1 MSIINFSNTRQ
12 MEGILNEISQVKEL
26 IESKINLSR
35 TVDREKRASLTT
47 NKVMRIC
54 FIVGLSLTTER
65 KEEDYKDIQLSTT
78 SARIVP
84 SFFTMHDLS
93 TLYSA
98 LLKLRYASLNI
109 DWSQNAVLSRI
120 IAAEMLRGR
129 NYLLADNNLDSI
141 LYAVNNKVAMVKD
154 IPALNLIIGNYG
166 DVEMEATLD
175 INSRDITNS
184 QIIIAGATGSGKT
197 NLLAV
202 LMQQFRAL
210 SSESQYPVNFLLFDY
225 KGEFS
230 DIQNNHWLTHFDVDR
245 SCILDPIEH
254 PLPFTPFKDFTDRP
268 INEINL
274 YSSEMASAL
283 CSIDRVSAS
292 ANMNNR
298 LSEAIVEA
306 YKKTEGA
313 PITFNMMLEEY
324 QAKMTDAGKDDS
336 ISSVLKQL
344 VRANIFEEKDKADLV
359 GDCYIIKM
367 DGYPK
372 DGPIAKA
379 IVYFIISKLN
389 NIYEQLEKQATND
402 DVVQIRHFSIIDE
415 AHYMLDFDNRPLR
428 NLIAVGR
435 NKGLSIILATQNM
448 SSFKSKG
455 FDFYA
460 NAQYPL
466 IMKQQTI
473 DDKVI
478 KDLYGVSGQE
488 LQEVRTAI
496 AGLQKGELI
505 IKDQMAFA
513 LGMGKKYKKINVTHL
528 I

>member
-12 MEGILNEISQVKEL
+12 MEGLLDEISPVKDL
-26 IESKINLSR
+26 IETKINLSR
-35 TVDREKRASLTT
+35 VADREKRVSLTL

-54 FIVGLSLTTER
+54 FIVGLSVTVER
-65 KEEDYKDIQLSTT
+65 KEDDFKDIQLSTSST
-78 SARIVP
+78 RIVP

-98 LLKLRYASLNI
+98 LLKLRYANLNI
-109 DWSQNAVLSRI
+109 DWSQNATVSRI

-129 NYLLADNNLDSI
+129 NYLLEDNNLDSF
-141 LYAVNNKVAMVKD
+141 LYAVNSKVAMAKD
-154 IPALNLIIGNYG
+154 IPVLNLIIGNYG
-166 DVEMEATLD
+166 DAEMEATLD
-175 INSRDITNS
+175 INSRNITNS

-230 DIQNNHWLTHFDVDR
+230 DIQNNHWLSHFDVDR
-245 SCILDPIEH
+245 G
-254 PLPFTPFKDFTDRP
+254 RP

-306 YKKTEGA
+306 YKKTDGA
-313 PITFNMMLEEY
+313 PITFSMMLEEY
-324 QAKMTDAGKDDS
+324 QAKMTDPAKDDS

-344 VRANIFEEKDKADLV
+344 VRANIFEEEDKADLI

-389 NIYEQLEKQATND
+389 NIYEQLEKQATNE

-513 LGMGKKYKKINVTHL
+513 LGMGKKYKKINV

>member
-12 MEGILNEISQVKEL
+12 MEGLLDEISQVKDL

-35 TVDREKRASLTT
+35 VADREKRVSLTL

-54 FIVGLSLTTER
+54 FIVGLSVTVER
-65 KEEDYKDIQLSTT
+65 KEDDFKDIQLSTS

-98 LLKLRYASLNI
+98 LLKLRYANLNI
-109 DWSQNAVLSRI
+109 DWSQNATVSRI

-129 NYLLADNNLDSI
+129 NYLLEENNLDSF
-141 LYAVNNKVAMVKD
+141 LYAVNNKVAMAKD
-154 IPALNLIIGNYG
+154 IPVLNLIIGNYG
-166 DVEMEATLD
+166 DAEMEATLD
-175 INSRDITNS
+175 INSRNITNS

-230 DIQNNHWLTHFDVDR
+230 DIQNNHWLSHFDVDR

-254 PLPFTPFKDFTDRP
+254 PLPFTPFKDFSGRP
-268 INEINL
+268 INDINL

-306 YKKTEGA
+306 YKKTDGA
-313 PITFNMMLEEY
+313 PITFSMMLEEY
-324 QAKMTDAGKDDS
+324 QAKMTDPAKDDS

-344 VRANIFEEKDKADLV
+344 VRANIFEEEDKADLI

-367 DGYPK
+367 DE
-372 DGPIAKA
+372 I
-379 IVYFIISKLN
+379 
-389 NIYEQLEKQATND
+389 
-402 DVVQIRHFSIIDE
+402 
-415 AHYMLDFDNRPLR
+415 
-428 NLIAVGR
+428 GR
-435 NKGLSIILATQNM
+435 ASCRER
-448 SSFKSKG
+448 
-455 FDFYA
+455 
-460 NAQYPL
+460 
-466 IMKQQTI
+466 
-473 DDKVI
+473 V
-478 KDLYGVSGQE
+478 
-488 LQEVRTAI
+488 
-496 AGLQKGELI
+496 
-505 IKDQMAFA
+505 
-513 LGMGKKYKKINVTHL
+513 
-528 I
+528 